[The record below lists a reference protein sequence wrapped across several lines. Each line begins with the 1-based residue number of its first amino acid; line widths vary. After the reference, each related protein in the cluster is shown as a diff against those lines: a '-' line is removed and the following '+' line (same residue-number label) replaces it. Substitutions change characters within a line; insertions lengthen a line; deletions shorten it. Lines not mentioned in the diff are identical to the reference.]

1 MLEGLLHFRQFPF
14 IVYIK
19 LLKVAMCFAKSPMFC
34 KKNISMLYCKKNTY
48 TFFVKLYFVFWRF
61 FIKFAK
67 EWACAILDIL
77 EFKKRYAD
85 LVVGNL
91 GNITTNTGKG
101 IVVLTLYP
109 SVGYYCYICIYGF
122 LRPSSKSVALWFAL
136 FCRFD

>member
-19 LLKVAMCFAKSPMFC
+19 LLKVAVRFAKSPMFC

-48 TFFVKLYFVFWRF
+48 TFFVKLYFVFCYF

-67 EWACAILDIL
+67 EWACTILDIL

-91 GNITTNTGKG
+91 GNFTTNTGKG
-101 IVVLTLYP
+101 IVVLTLYA
-109 SVGYYCYICIYGF
+109 SVGCYTHIHVFGF
-122 LRPSSKSVALWFAL
+122 S
-136 FCRFD
+136 

>member
-1 MLEGLLHFRQFPF
+1 
-14 IVYIK
+14 
-19 LLKVAMCFAKSPMFC
+19 
-34 KKNISMLYCKKNTY
+34 MLYCKKNSY
-48 TFFVKLYFVFWRF
+48 TFFVKLYFVLLRF

-67 EWACAILDIL
+67 EWACTIPDIL

-91 GNITTNTGKG
+91 GNFTTNTGKG

-109 SVGYYCYICIYGF
+109 SVGCYCYICIYGF
-122 LRPSSKSVALWFAL
+122 LRPSSKSVALQFAL